1 MTSINNDV
9 KAIPEDA
16 PTELLFEKHID
27 FLVGYGK
34 GDTHYE
40 FVMAEFLRINGVY
53 WSYTA
58 LQLMH
63 AESKLNKEEVS
74 KMKYDF
80 LFRIESQ
87 KIFSVDCSIFARVQM
102 RKWWLRSNSKA

>member
-1 MTSINNDV
+1 MCHYFFVFQMTSINNDV

-74 KMKYDF
+74 ITELAF
-80 LFRIESQ
+80 SLQNRI
-87 KIFSVDCSIFARVQM
+87 
-102 RKWWLRSNSKA
+102 